1 MNSMEY
7 DPEPYIRK
15 FLIEPVGKL
24 AREGEW
30 LPEARSTMAEMR
42 NAKNKLEKEAS
53 KLEVEELI
61 DAVRNVDFVVEEYIY
76 RVGMAE
82 GVALADVIQR
92 MLIGRQ

>member
-1 MNSMEY
+1 
-7 DPEPYIRK
+7 
-15 FLIEPVGKL
+15 
-24 AREGEW
+24 
-30 LPEARSTMAEMR
+30 MAEMQ

-82 GVALADVIQR
+82 GVALADVIPR
-92 MLIGRQ
+92 MLIGRP